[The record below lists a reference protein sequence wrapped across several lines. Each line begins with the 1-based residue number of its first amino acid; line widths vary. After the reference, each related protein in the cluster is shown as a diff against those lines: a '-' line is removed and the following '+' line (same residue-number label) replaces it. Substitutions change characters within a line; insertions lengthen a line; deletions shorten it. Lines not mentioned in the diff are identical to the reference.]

1 MRWNA
6 EIAVDAGPLAAGT
19 RMSAWCV
26 AHYRLAEGRIVHIE
40 QHDCYDQPTPPST

>member
-6 EIAVDAGPLAAGT
+6 EIAMDAGPLKAGT

-26 AHYRLAEGRIVHIE
+26 AHYRLEAGRIVHIE
-40 QHDCYDQPTPPST
+40 QHDCYDQPSPPAE